1 MVALGIRV
9 DISEMGFFK
18 EMTKYILY
26 PLELLMIKNRL
37 YPRPFSANVMAMAPK
52 ILVKT
57 QLVSY

>member
-26 PLELLMIKNRL
+26 TLELLITKNRL
-37 YPRPFSANVMAMAPK
+37 FLRPFTANVTAMAPK
-52 ILVKT
+52 ILV
-57 QLVSY
+57 